1 MHVVALFFTLV
12 AASATSGTGSPID
25 RVVELINGFREKI
38 VADGAAEQ
46 KVYDKY
52 ACWCEETTARKAAAI
67 EDAKLLIEELSK
79 NILELKGRLGTYQ
92 AEIAKLTK
100 DVKGTTEEIEKAEEM
115 RKKENEDYIKKK
127 GDLEHALVN
136 LGKAI
141 DTLTK
146 GTTFEKSQGQK
157 DIDASMVK
165 AGVKTEEEVAL
176 MGVAAGL
183 RSALSA
189 YNSVSLKTADT
200 KGLKS
205 FLSNPNGAL
214 VQEHANPAGGTYN
227 AQSGAIQG
235 ILSQMKDDMEKDLET
250 SAEEEA
256 AAAEAHAKLMETKR
270 SDLALLEA
278 TLVKTKKNQ
287 GEDTM
292 QLAEDQE
299 ERSETQLQ
307 LKADEKFFD
316 ETKKNCQAKAEM
328 WSGRSRSRTEELAA
342 IDEAIGILT
351 SPEAQAT
358 FANSSSTLI
367 QHHSTS
373 TVFLQTEA
381 VENGPKRV
389 AAFNLLKKVAQQSH
403 SLRLASIASTVQT
416 MGHFDK
422 VIKDIDLMIKNLRDE
437 EKADIEHRDWCETN
451 QKAAESKNENL
462 QYDMEQ
468 LTQKIERATGEKEK
482 LEEEVTKTQDEKNQT
497 LEAMAEAL
505 ANRNEENAKFKQA
518 LKDDAAAV
526 GLIAQA
532 VEVLSGYYSLIQKKQ
547 PEYKENPDT
556 PPEIMEGEYGG
567 RKSEGGG
574 IIAILSMIKED
585 IEKEMKVASEE
596 EADALKA
603 YQELNA
609 DSQATVDALDAKIV
623 SLGQDIAAKMKAI
636 AEFESVKQNKA
647 DSESA
652 TDTFLEDL
660 GPNCDWVDKFFDS
673 RMEKRKA
680 EMDGLQEA
688 KAILAGAGAE
698 GPTLVTVHQTVDQ
711 ELQDLDDTEKKFQ
724 RSFLQAR
731 KA

>member
-1 MHVVALFFTLV
+1 MRVVALFFV
-12 AASATSGTGSPID
+12 AASATYGTQTPMD
-25 RVVELINGFREKI
+25 RVVELIEGLKAKI

-46 KVYDKY
+46 TVYDKY

-67 EDAKLLIEELSK
+67 EDAKILIEELSK

-92 AEIAKLTK
+92 AEIAKLEK
-100 DVKGTTEEIEKAEEM
+100 DIADTNEEINKAEEM
-115 RKKENEDYIKKK
+115 RKKEREEYIKKK
-127 GDLEHALVN
+127 GDLEHALEN
-136 LGKAI
+136 LIKAI
-141 DTLTK
+141 DVLTK
-146 GTTFEKSQGQK
+146 GTTFEKSANQK
-157 DIDASMVK
+157 EIDASM
-165 AGVKTEEEVAL
+165 ARSGVKPAEAEEAAL
-176 MGVAAGL
+176 LSVAAGL
-183 RSALSA
+183 RSALSV
-189 YNSVSLKTADT
+189 YNTVSLKTADVS
-200 KGLKS
+200 GIKS
-205 FLSNPNGAL
+205 FLSNPEASL
-214 VQEHANPAGGTYN
+214 VQQRANPATQTYN
-227 AQSGAIQG
+227 AQSTVIQG
-235 ILSQMKDDMEKDLET
+235 ILSQMKDDFEKELGT

-256 AAAEAHAKLMETKR
+256 AAQEAHDKLMETKR
-270 SDLALLEA
+270 ADLALLEA
-278 TLVKTKKNQ
+278 TLVKTKKSQ

-299 ERSETQLQ
+299 ERAETQKQ
-307 LKADEKFFD
+307 LKADEKFFE
-316 ETKKNCQAKAEM
+316 ETKAACSAKAEQ
-328 WSGRSRSRTEELAA
+328 WSGRARSRTEELAA

-389 AAFNLLKKVAQQSH
+389 AAFNLLKKVAQESH

-567 RKSEGGG
+567 RKSEGTG

-623 SLGQDIAAKMKAI
+623 SLGQDIAGKMKAI

-652 TDTFLEDL
+652 TNTFLEDL

-680 EMDGLQEA
+680 EMNGLQEA

-711 ELQDLDDTEKKFQ
+711 ELQDLDETEKKFQ

>member
-1 MHVVALFFTLV
+1 M
-12 AASATSGTGSPID
+12 
-25 RVVELINGFREKI
+25 
-38 VADGAAEQ
+38 
-46 KVYDKY
+46 
-52 ACWCEETTARKAAAI
+52 
-67 EDAKLLIEELSK
+67 LS
-79 NILELKGRLGTYQ
+79 
-92 AEIAKLTK
+92 
-100 DVKGTTEEIEKAEEM
+100 
-115 RKKENEDYIKKK
+115 
-127 GDLEHALVN
+127 
-136 LGKAI
+136 
-141 DTLTK
+141 
-146 GTTFEKSQGQK
+146 
-157 DIDASMVK
+157 
-165 AGVKTEEEVAL
+165 
-176 MGVAAGL
+176 VAAGL
-183 RSALSA
+183 RSALRA
-189 YNSVSLKTADT
+189 YNSVSLKMADV
-200 KGLKS
+200 GEIKS
-205 FLSNPNGAL
+205 FLSNPSASL
-214 VQEHANPAGGTYN
+214 VTMSQHANPATQTHN
-227 AQSGAIQG
+227 AQSTVIQG
-235 ILSQMKDDMEKDLET
+235 ILSQMKDDFEKELGT

-270 SDLALLEA
+270 ADLALLEA
-278 TLVKTKKNQ
+278 TLVKTKKSQ

-299 ERSETQLQ
+299 ERSETQKQ
-307 LKADEKFFD
+307 LKADEIFFD
-316 ETKKNCQAKAEM
+316 ETKKSCSAKAEQ

-351 SPEAQAT
+351 SPEAKAT
-358 FANSSSTLI
+358 FANS
-367 QHHSTS
+367 TS
-373 TVFLQTEA
+373 TFFLQMSE
-381 VENGPKRV
+381 VESGPKRV
-389 AAFNLLKKVAQQSH
+389 AAFNLLKKVAQDSH

-468 LTQKIERATGEKEK
+468 LPQKIERATGEKEK

-547 PEYKENPDT
+547 PEYKSNPDT
-556 PPEIMEGEYGG
+556 APEIMEGEYGG

-609 DSQATVDALDAKIV
+609 DSQATLDALDAKIV
-623 SLGQDIAAKMKAI
+623 SLGQDIAGKMKAI

-660 GPNCDWVDKFFDS
+660 GPNCDWVDKYFDS
-673 RMEKRKA
+673 RMEKRKV

-711 ELQDLDDTEKKFQ
+711 ELQDLDETE
-724 RSFLQAR
+724 
-731 KA
+731 

>member
-1 MHVVALFFTLV
+1 
-12 AASATSGTGSPID
+12 
-25 RVVELINGFREKI
+25 
-38 VADGAAEQ
+38 
-46 KVYDKY
+46 
-52 ACWCEETTARKAAAI
+52 
-67 EDAKLLIEELSK
+67 
-79 NILELKGRLGTYQ
+79 
-92 AEIAKLTK
+92 
-100 DVKGTTEEIEKAEEM
+100 
-115 RKKENEDYIKKK
+115 
-127 GDLEHALVN
+127 
-136 LGKAI
+136 
-141 DTLTK
+141 
-146 GTTFEKSQGQK
+146 
-157 DIDASMVK
+157 
-165 AGVKTEEEVAL
+165 

-278 TLVKTKKNQ
+278 TLVKTKKAQ

-367 QHHSTS
+367 QHHSITS
-373 TVFLQTEA
+373 AVFLQTEA

-505 ANRNEENAKFKQA
+505 ANRNEEN
-518 LKDDAAAV
+518 
-526 GLIAQA
+526 
-532 VEVLSGYYSLIQKKQ
+532 
-547 PEYKENPDT
+547 PDT

-603 YQELNA
+603 YQELTA

-652 TDTFLEDL
+652 TNTFLEDL

-680 EMDGLQEA
+680 EMNGLQEA

-711 ELQDLDDTEKKFQ
+711 EP
-724 RSFLQAR
+724 
-731 KA
+731 

>member
-1 MHVVALFFTLV
+1 MGI
-12 AASATSGTGSPID
+12 AAS
-25 RVVELINGFREKI
+25 
-38 VADGAAEQ
+38 
-46 KVYDKY
+46 
-52 ACWCEETTARKAAAI
+52 
-67 EDAKLLIEELSK
+67 
-79 NILELKGRLGTYQ
+79 
-92 AEIAKLTK
+92 
-100 DVKGTTEEIEKAEEM
+100 
-115 RKKENEDYIKKK
+115 
-127 GDLEHALVN
+127 
-136 LGKAI
+136 
-141 DTLTK
+141 
-146 GTTFEKSQGQK
+146 
-157 DIDASMVK
+157 
-165 AGVKTEEEVAL
+165 
-176 MGVAAGL
+176 L

-214 VQEHANPAGGTYN
+214 VQQHANPAGGTYN

-422 VIKDIDLMIKNLRDE
+422 VIKDIDLMIKNLRV
-437 EKADIEHRDWCETN
+437 
-451 QKAAESKNENL
+451 
-462 QYDMEQ
+462 
-468 LTQKIERATGEKEK
+468 
-482 LEEEVTKTQDEKNQT
+482 EEEVTKTQDEKNQT

-532 VEVLSGYYSLIQKKQ
+532 VEVLSGYYSLIQQKQ

-567 RKSEGGG
+567 RKSEGTG

-603 YQELNA
+603 YQELTA

-652 TDTFLEDL
+652 TNTFLEDL

-680 EMDGLQEA
+680 EMNGLQEA

-711 ELQDLDDTEKKFQ
+711 ELQDLDETEKKFQ
-724 RSFLQAR
+724 RSFLQAH